1 MTGRRD
7 VPDYARPSLNVERR
21 ADAEWQWG
29 VTHTLRT
36 ERLGPIV
43 SEVEYSITVKVQRIV
58 RKVDPAT
65 MFAGLYARATAI
77 AGARC
82 HTSLQKKRA
91 CITGSCA
98 TPGAPYR

>member
-1 MTGRRD
+1 MTAGRD
-7 VPDYARPSLNVERR
+7 VPDDARPSVDVERR
-21 ADAEWQWG
+21 VDAEWQWR

-36 ERLGPIV
+36 EKLAPFFP
-43 SEVEYSITVKVQRIV
+43 EVEYSITVKVQRIV
-58 RKVDPAT
+58 REVDPAT